1 MKTTRSPIVLLFKSS
16 LFELSNDM
24 MNGVYDYARQHGW
37 QMQLIEHGAAFMDT
51 WENAPQKS
59 PADVVRQS
67 LAFWHPVGCLVELGT
82 GSVAYLPQMFDGLPT
97 VFLDISPRD
106 IGADRLCVYSDSE
119 AVVRCAAKEL
129 LSFGWRNAAV
139 VPSVHRRR
147 TWSVEREQM
156 FVSVMRENGLRL
168 STFSCPPHSDSDEQS
183 YLDAL
188 REWLSNLPLPC
199 ALFAVNDL
207 IGRKVLSMA
216 KNAGIDVPR
225 ELAVVAVDDDVKIC
239 EHTVPTLSSVR
250 QDMRLAGT
258 LAAKLLDERL
268 THPRRRLESVRFG
281 PVGLVRRASS
291 SHVDC
296 CDRRVLAALE
306 YIRVHAVE
314 GITSADVAAQF
325 DCSRRF
331 LDRVFARVTGR
342 TLLAE
347 IQRVQVEA
355 VRQVLRQS
363 PAMKQY
369 ALADACGF
377 ASPEDLRR
385 VFKKVSGQTIGAW
398 LKARTQDVT
407 VGLF

>member
-37 QMQLIEHGAAFMDT
+37 QVQLIEHGAARRDT
-51 WENAPQKS
+51 WEVTPSKS
-59 PADVVRQS
+59 PAEVVRQA

-82 GSVAYLPQMFDGLPT
+82 EAIAYLPQMFDARTT
-97 VFLDISPRD
+97 VFLDISPKD
-106 IGADRLCVYSDSE
+106 MEGEWLCVSSDSE

-129 LSFGWRNAAV
+129 LSFGWRHAAI

-147 TWSVEREQM
+147 TWSIEREEA
-156 FVSVMRENGLRL
+156 FVSVMRQGGCDV
-168 STFSCPPHSDSDEQS
+168 SVFACPHAESGEQA
-183 YLDAL
+183 YLDELKA
-188 REWLSNLPLPC
+188 WLVGLPRPC

-207 IGRKVLSMA
+207 IGRQVLAMA
-216 KNAGIDVPR
+216 KSAGIDVPR
-225 ELAVVAVDDDVKIC
+225 ELAVVAVDNDARIC
-239 EHTVPTLSSVR
+239 EHTVPTLSSVQ
-250 QDMRLAGT
+250 QDMRAAGF

-268 THPRRRLESVRFG
+268 AHPRRRLESVRFG